1 MPCAPRRPPAGR
13 KAPPPERAARRRHTQ
28 ALIRRLKNRFPAA
41 PGAAFRYQIC
51 SIFIF
56 KVDQLLSAMFP
67 GDQDEDEQEE
77 AYQQRAEGV
86 EHAGRQLAALHK
98 KRKSD

>member
-1 MPCAPRRPPAGR
+1 MAGF
-13 KAPPPERAARRRHTQ
+13 KSTVLLIVVNAAAVTMDTGED
-28 ALIRRLKNRFPAA
+28 AGDFSTSVMIISGMLWLV
-41 PGAAFRYQIC
+41 YIC
-51 SIFIF
+51 LAM
-56 KVDQLLSAMFP
+56 VDQLLSAMFP

-98 KRKSD
+98 KRKSY

>member
-1 MPCAPRRPPAGR
+1 MPGL
-13 KAPPPERAARRRHTQ
+13 KSTILLVVVNAAAVTMDTGEDSGDFSTGVMIISGM
-28 ALIRRLKNRFPAA
+28 LWLV
-41 PGAAFRYQIC
+41 YIC
-51 SIFIF
+51 LAM
-56 KVDQLLSAMFP
+56 VDQLLSAMFP
-67 GDQDEDEQEE
+67 GDDEEDEQE